1 MAYFYPESG
10 SGFRCLEARNSGRP
24 WWRGTQASTMRWSGA
39 VGFLP
44 GSSGLTRLIK
54 HHRYVHCMH
63 PGVGFDDRL
72 ASNLPTMTPTA
83 TFIIVRSRAQ
93 FHAPWLYRR
102 RRPGVGNANRQ
113 SPRTAPASGT
123 RSAATVAPFTPARL
137 ADRTRRHNRRV
148 VRRLR
153 HPIITA
159 VPLAARA
166 QGASVCPGT
175 RRIKWRTLAL

>member
-1 MAYFYPESG
+1 
-10 SGFRCLEARNSGRP
+10 
-24 WWRGTQASTMRWSGA
+24 MRWSGA

-54 HHRYVHCMH
+54 QHRYVHCMH

-102 RRPGVGNANRQ
+102 RRPGVGNVNRQ

-123 RSAATVAPFTPARL
+123 RSADTVAPFTSARL
-137 ADRTRRHNRRV
+137 ADMTRRHNRRV

-166 QGASVCPGT
+166 QGASICPGT
-175 RRIKWRTLAL
+175 RRIKWRTLEL